1 VALIRVDITADVVKK
16 AAAAAS
22 AKAPGVNIYA
32 DNRDHYLQIR
42 QRGGAADWLVKTR
55 GKTRVIGDIRERRP
69 GFLSVKAARE
79 KAARLYADIADGKDA
94 HPAPS
99 SEGQTAVGWT
109 WADLDRE
116 YQESLKQPRWS
127 AGRVKPPSKG
137 TMDDVRLSFVKPPV
151 ATLGPK
157 TLVGLTSLDVTRAVE
172 QVHTD
177 NGHRAACK
185 TLAYIKSALTWA
197 LSKRGEKSGLHGTMP
212 WWTAMRPPD
221 PSGDEIIEMQTRKK
235 TLALAKVAF
244 SVDHLGALLV
254 EHEAFCAGRK
264 AEEKI
269 SPGVRWGLW
278 WVAFTGNRRFSTV
291 ALERSRL
298 HQTDEFGRDG
308 WGRAT
313 WPPEMMKGRHEFW
326 LPLPPVVLSVAN
338 GSVKDWTQLVR
349 NQHGEISSKWVFAS
363 TRRWGRDPDNDDV
376 AVYPNSLNAHL
387 RAMRGLKGISEVNRL
402 KDLPWFSLHLVRS
415 VAGNY
420 LDNAPGVPKSGIS
433 GMLAHADEE
442 TDDRLAP
449 TTKAFYVDN
458 QKMTEKS
465 DAMAAWS
472 EALVKVFEKAGG
484 KLPEPRET
492 FRRSKLKNP
501 ALGMIVQ

>member
-1 VALIRVDITADVVKK
+1 
-16 AAAAAS
+16 
-22 AKAPGVNIYA
+22 
-32 DNRDHYLQIR
+32 
-42 QRGGAADWLVKTR
+42 
-55 GKTRVIGDIRERRP
+55 
-69 GFLSVKAARE
+69 
-79 KAARLYADIADGKDA
+79 
-94 HPAPS
+94 
-99 SEGQTAVGWT
+99 
-109 WADLDRE
+109 
-116 YQESLKQPRWS
+116 
-127 AGRVKPPSKG
+127 
-137 TMDDVRLSFVKPPV
+137 
-151 ATLGPK
+151 
-157 TLVGLTSLDVTRAVE
+157 
-172 QVHTD
+172 
-177 NGHRAACK
+177 
-185 TLAYIKSALTWA
+185 
-197 LSKRGEKSGLHGTMP
+197 
-212 WWTAMRPPD
+212 
-221 PSGDEIIEMQTRKK
+221 
-235 TLALAKVAF
+235 
-244 SVDHLGALLV
+244 
-254 EHEAFCAGRK
+254 
-264 AEEKI
+264 
-269 SPGVRWGLW
+269 
-278 WVAFTGNRRFSTV
+278 V

-326 LPLPPVVLSVAN
+326 LPLPPVVLSIAN
-338 GSVKDWTQLVR
+338 DLIADWTQLVR

-415 VAGNY
+415 VAGNF

-433 GMLAHADEE
+433 GMLAHSDEE

-472 EALVKVFEKAGG
+472 EALIRAFEKAGG

-501 ALGMIVQ
+501 ALGMIAQ